1 MRILVD
7 SCAYYCQ
14 NLGDMAMLTVAV
26 SRLRELWP
34 QASLRVITSAPD
46 RIALHCGEVET
57 VPARGRELLLQEHVL
72 GPLRRLL
79 PAGVRSRLDRRE
91 ARLRLRWP
99 GAFSASLRLKAR
111 LRGRDAR
118 DVARFLAALES
129 ADLYVLNGAGI
140 LTDVFKEKA
149 LAILAGLELAIR
161 RGTPTAVCGQ
171 GLGPLADPDLVRRAR
186 EVLPRVTQIALR
198 ESRGGLPLLA
208 SLDVDPAKI
217 VVTGDDAIELAYPG
231 APRGQP
237 AAAGG
242 ESIGVNV
249 RVATYSEVAQA
260 TLSALKEAL
269 AAAARAHQARL
280 VPVPVTRSAG
290 MDVETLRELLGG
302 ADDAVAALDT
312 PRQVI
317 ERIGGCRV
325 MVTGSYHG
333 AVFALAQGIPVVAL
347 ARSRYYVD
355 KMTGLAH
362 QFGLGC
368 EVVGLDGSDLS
379 ARLVAAIDRGWADAE
394 RVRAPLLERA
404 AAQIKSSRAA
414 YLRLR
419 DIIGPF
425 PASRLSAG
433 RAARLRAT

>member
-7 SCAYYCQ
+7 SCAYHCQ

-34 QASLRVITSAPD
+34 QASLQVITSAPD

-79 PAGVRSRLDRRE
+79 PAAARSRLDRGE

-99 GAFSASLRLKAR
+99 GAFAASLRSKAR

-118 DVARFLAALES
+118 DVARFLAALEG

-140 LTDVFKEKA
+140 LTDAFKEKA

-161 RGTPTAVCGQ
+161 RGTPSAVCGQ
-171 GLGPLADPDLVRRAR
+171 GLGPLVDPDLVRRAR

-198 ESRGGLPLLA
+198 ESRRGPGLLA
-208 SLDVDPAKI
+208 SLGVDPANV
-217 VVTGDDAIELAYPG
+217 VVTGDDAIELAFP
-231 APRGQP
+231 APPRDQPP
-237 AAAGG
+237 AAAGKK
-242 ESIGVNV
+242 IGVNV
-249 RVATYSEVAQA
+249 RVAPYSDVEQA
-260 TLSALKEAL
+260 ALAALRQAL
-269 AAAARAHQARL
+269 AAAARAHDACL
-280 VPVPVTRSAG
+280 VPVPISQGAG
-290 MDVETLRELLGG
+290 MDVEALRGLLG
-302 ADDAVAALDT
+302 DAGDEVAALDT
-312 PRQVI
+312 PRQAI

-333 AVFALAQGIPVVAL
+333 AVFALAQGIPAVAL

-355 KMTGLAH
+355 KMSGLAQ

-368 EVVGLDGSDLS
+368 EIVGLEGGDLS
-379 ARLVAAIDRGWADAE
+379 TRLAAAIDRAWADAD

-404 AAQIKSSRAA
+404 AAQVESSRAA
-414 YLRLR
+414 YQRLR
-419 DIIGPF
+419 DTIGPL
-425 PASRLSAG
+425 PGSSLSAG